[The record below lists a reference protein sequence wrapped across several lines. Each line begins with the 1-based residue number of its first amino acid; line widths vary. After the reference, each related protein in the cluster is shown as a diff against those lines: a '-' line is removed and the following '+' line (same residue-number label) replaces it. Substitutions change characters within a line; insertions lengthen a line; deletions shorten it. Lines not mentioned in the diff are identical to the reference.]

1 MVASVQLFIVV
12 QMPTGGPVC
21 GFSLSNIYRM
31 AWQTCLIG
39 LRWVGLDWVG
49 LAWVG
54 LDWIGLGIE
63 ILPKFD
69 WKSIEILWRVYRN
82 YITTNVLAGIT

>member
-39 LRWVGLDWVG
+39 LGWVGLNWVGLGWVGLDWIGLDWVG

-54 LDWIGLGIE
+54 LGSVGLGWGR
-63 ILPKFD
+63 LD
-69 WKSIEILWRVYRN
+69 WVCL
-82 YITTNVLAGIT
+82 G